1 VAEEG
6 VAPHLAVGDDV
17 EAAGFLQR
25 DRLIDR
31 AIFDPLEFGG
41 RHVAALATVACF
53 RQVRR
58 AKEASDDIASP
69 SVHRVLCSV

>member
-25 DRLIDR
+25 NRLIDGASSIRLNSAAVMSPRSRLSR
-31 AIFDPLEFGG
+31 AS
-41 RHVAALATVACF
+41 F
-53 RQVRR
+53 R
-58 AKEASDDIASP
+58 
-69 SVHRVLCSV
+69 